1 MPPTPDR
8 STADPFGTAALRD
21 ATLRAWRSSPT
32 RMAEDAAAETELAD
46 IGYRGRLLTELAANA
61 ADAAGDDGVLWIRR
75 DGDVLR
81 FANTGTPLT
90 RDGVESLTALRVS
103 PKSHAATVTTVG
115 RFGVGFRAT
124 AFAASVTVASTTGS
138 IEFSRAR
145 TVSATGSQD
154 SPSQRLA
161 WPSAA
166 EPPPGF
172 STEVSIDV
180 GDDATALFEGF
191 AAHVPDLLLELQA
204 LSRIEL
210 DDTVFTRTVEGDH
223 VVIARDGAE
232 LQRWL
237 TARVDG
243 TSWMVRIVDGAVV
256 PCRDE
261 VLRSPTPTAV
271 ELALPARVITDLP
284 LTPDRRDVHPDA
296 DVATA
301 ARGYADLVA
310 LAPDRDKHLLV
321 PRPTVGSG
329 RVDAELRSAILSDLA
344 DARWVPAIG
353 GDALAPERTWVL
365 TGLSDRLAEVL
376 GEVMAPLAHPDVSD
390 RVSAVALVRLGARE
404 LGLADIADL
413 LGSTVREPA
422 WWATLYAALA
432 DRVHTGDE
440 REELGALPVPRID
453 GRTHIGARGLVVVDG
468 LGSDDAAPDWM
479 AIVHPDAYD
488 PLLDRLGLEHCSIAD
503 VLADP
508 ALAAAIDSADDHAE
522 LADSVLRLL
531 SAGGIAE
538 QQPGL
543 GRIEIKAVDGDD
555 WPADELLLPDAP
567 IANLLGDDSPF
578 GVVAADVVERYGQ
591 VPLRALGVG
600 WGFGTVHDDLP
611 TGPDH
616 DLPDE
621 EQWWDEFE
629 VPPERLDAVRDLDLV
644 DPGRW
649 TDALALLADDPSTSQ
664 LVHSGYTRWWL
675 RRYAEIDGV
684 PLRRL
689 RSVDDLR
696 FAGLFDVAPDS
707 DRYPSLLVG
716 DGPDDSDDAQNW
728 IEALS
733 DPERQIS
740 AGVAARAHAA
750 LVAAVRD
757 GRVEPRRLEPPDG
770 VRTLDGSVTER
781 PVVIDQP
788 WWTAVVP
795 ADRSVLPGPLV
806 SESDAQILGD
816 LLDADLASS
825 LCRAVPV
832 GQGRTVDADSAE
844 AAWITAVGGRESRG
858 PIVVHDRLIVAVDL
872 DGEERH
878 VAVEQWVDDAG
889 TTHSVGWTRDGSVQ
903 R

>member
-1 MPPTPDR
+1 
-8 STADPFGTAALRD
+8 
-21 ATLRAWRSSPT
+21 
-32 RMAEDAAAETELAD
+32 MAEDAAAEAELAD

-75 DGDVLR
+75 DGDELR
-81 FANTGTPLT
+81 FANTGAPLT

-103 PKSHAATVTTVG
+103 PKSHAETVTTVG

-124 AFAASVTVASTTGS
+124 AFADTVTVASTSGS

-145 TVSATGSQD
+145 TVAAAGSHD
-154 SPSQRLA
+154 APAQRLA

-166 EPPPGF
+166 EPPRGF
-172 STEVSIDV
+172 TTEVSIDV
-180 GDDATALFEGF
+180 GEDAAALFDSF
-191 AAHVPDLLLELQA
+191 SAQVPDLLLELKA
-204 LSRIEL
+204 LARIEV
-210 DDTVFTRTVEGDH
+210 DDTVFTRIVDGDD
-223 VVIARDGAE
+223 VVINRGGAE

-237 TARVDG
+237 TARVHG
-243 TSWMVRIVDGAVV
+243 TSWMVRVVDGAVV
-256 PCRDE
+256 PCKDE
-261 VLRSPTPTAV
+261 VLRSPTPTGV

-296 DVATA
+296 DVAKA

-321 PRPTVGSG
+321 PRPTLGAG

-344 DARWVPAIG
+344 DAGWVPAVG
-353 GDALAPERTWVL
+353 GAALAPKRTWVL
-365 TGLSDRLAEVL
+365 TNVSERLADVLAEVM
-376 GEVMAPLAHPDVSD
+376 VPLAHPDVSE
-390 RVSAVALVRLGARE
+390 RVSAAALVRLGARE

-422 WWATLYAALA
+422 WWATLYSALA
-432 DRVHTGDE
+432 DRVQTGDDAA
-440 REELGALPVPRID
+440 ELGALPIPRID

-468 LGSDDAAPDWM
+468 LGADDASPDWM

-488 PLLDRLGLEHCSIAD
+488 PLLDRLGLQHCSIAD

-508 ALAAAIDSADDHAE
+508 ALAAAIGSADDHAE

-543 GRIEIKAVDGDD
+543 GRIEIAGADGDE

-567 IANLLGDDSPF
+567 IAELLGEDSPF
-578 GVVAADVVERYGQ
+578 GVVAAGVVERYGRA
-591 VPLRALGVG
+591 PLRALGVG
-600 WGFGTVHDDLP
+600 WAFGTVHDDVP

-621 EQWWDEFE
+621 EQWWDEFD

-644 DPGRW
+644 EPGRW
-649 TDALALLADDPSTSQ
+649 TDALALLADDPATSQ
-664 LVHSGYTRWWL
+664 LLGSGYTRWWL

-689 RSVDDLR
+689 RGADDRR

-716 DGPDDSDDAQNW
+716 DGPDDSDDAQDW
-728 IEALS
+728 IDALA
-733 DPERQIS
+733 DPDRQVS
-740 AGVAARAHAA
+740 AGVAARAHSA
-750 LVAAVRD
+750 LITAVRD
-757 GRVEPRRLEPPDG
+757 GRVDPRRLEPPDG
-770 VRTLDGSVTER
+770 IRALDGSVTDR

-788 WWTAVVP
+788 WWAAVVP
-795 ADRSVLPGPLV
+795 ADRAVLPGPLV
-806 SESDAQILGD
+806 SESDAQVLGD
-816 LLDADLASS
+816 LLDVDLASR
-825 LCRAVPV
+825 LCRAIPV
-832 GQGRTVDADSAE
+832 GQGRTVDVDSAE
-844 AAWITAVGGRESRG
+844 AAWITAVSGRESRG
-858 PIVVHDRLIVAVDL
+858 PIVVHDRLVVAVDL